1 MKDEELKES
10 KLLLEVEI
18 KNLQKFVDPAKKI
31 IEELELK
38 EKLEDED
45 KKPIPLSEEEKKKLE
60 DSKSEVLLLE
70 KEIKEREDK
79 IKDIDEELKHREE
92 VRLQIDNSGVKDLD
106 FEEEEIHQRWNRELE
121 KHEEVK
127 VPLIDQFLHEFE
139 FCDHI
144 EIKEELRVDG
154 VLQLDDEGLPIEVVK
169 EIKHIPWDKESVL
182 KDLKLKLDLDKAN
195 ELVRRV
201 KVYKHNKKKGELEKR
216 LRECP
221 GSGYWNEAF
230 GVEYEVING
239 DKIVKHHGHII
250 EKWDKD
256 DLIFF
261 EEKVKALE
269 EAKVKV
275 DEKDKK
281 DKKLFKRQSAYREVD
296 GLLLEALVEK
306 LEEGRPEK
314 MEEYL
319 KLRKEIKDK
328 HPLED

>member
-45 KKPIPLSEEEKKKLE
+45 KKPIPLSEEEKKKLD

-79 IKDIDEELKHREE
+79 IKDIDEEVKHREE
-92 VRLQIDNSGVKDLD
+92 VRLQIDNALKDLD
-106 FEEEEIHQRWNRELE
+106 FEEEEVLKKWDKE
-121 KHEEVK
+121 KEEEVEYK
-127 VPLIDQFLHEFE
+127 EPIIKKFLHDFG

-144 EIKEELRVDG
+144 KVKDEEDK
-154 VLQLDDEGLPIEVVK
+154 VLDV
-169 EIKHIPWDKESVL
+169 KHIPWDKESVL

-195 ELVRRV
+195 DLVRRV
-201 KVYKHNKKKGELEKR
+201 KDYKHNKKKNELENR
-216 LRECP
+216 LKPLLENNTCFL
-221 GSGYWNEAF
+221 GVF
-230 GVEYEVING
+230 GEEKIIDSNG
-239 DKIVKHHGHII
+239 DVIHIHYMDRVF
-250 EKWDKD
+250 KWDKD
-256 DLIFF
+256 DLIDF
-261 EEKVKALE
+261 EEKIVKLE
-269 EAKVKV
+269 EFKVKL
-275 DEKDKK
+275 DEKEKK
-281 DKKLFKRQSAYREVD
+281 EKPIKLRKQEYHRIDE
-296 GLLLEALVEK
+296 LLFEALVEK

>member
-38 EKLEDED
+38 EE
-45 KKPIPLSEEEKKKLE
+45 LSEEEKKKLE

-79 IKDIDEELKHREE
+79 IKDIEKELKHREE
-92 VRLQIDNSGVKDLD
+92 VRLQIDNALKD
-106 FEEEEIHQRWNRELE
+106 FVIEEEIYH
-121 KHEEVK
+121 
-127 VPLIDQFLHEFE
+127 ILHTFK

-144 EIKEELRVDG
+144 EVKDEEDK
-154 VLQLDDEGLPIEVVK
+154 VLDV
-169 EIKHIPWDKESVL
+169 KHIPWEKDGIL

-195 ELVRRV
+195 DLVRSV
-201 KVYKHNKKKGELEKR
+201 KDYKHNKKKSELENR
-216 LRECP
+216 LIGLEQLHD
-221 GSGYWNEAF
+221 SVF
-230 GVEYEVING
+230 GEESEIIG
-239 DKIVKHHGHII
+239 GLKHIVHHSDRIA
-250 EKWDKD
+250 KWDKD
-256 DLIFF
+256 DLIDF
-261 EEKVKALE
+261 EAKVLKLE
-269 EAKVKV
+269 EAKVKL

-281 DKKLFKRQSAYREVD
+281 EKPIKDRELEYKKID

-314 MEEYL
+314 MVEYL

>member
-31 IEELELK
+31 IKELELK
-38 EKLEDED
+38 EE
-45 KKPIPLSEEEKKKLE
+45 LSEEEKKKLE

-79 IKDIDEELKHREE
+79 IKDIDEEIKHIEE
-92 VRLQIDNSGVKDLD
+92 VKLQIDNALKDFVIDEDVK
-106 FEEEEIHQRWNRELE
+106 ESYI
-121 KHEEVK
+121 
-127 VPLIDQFLHEFE
+127 LHELK

-144 EIKEELRVDG
+144 EIKEELVVDDE
-154 VLQLDDEGLPIEVVK
+154 VQLDEEGKPIEVVK
-169 EIKHIPWDKESVL
+169 KIKHIPWEKDAIL

-195 ELVRRV
+195 DLVRRV
-201 KVYKHNKKKGELEKR
+201 KDYKHNKKKGELEGK
-216 LRECP
+216 LKDLTINNV
-221 GSGYWNEAF
+221 YFLEAF
-230 GVEYEVING
+230 GEEVIEIKGEKFGLNVG
-239 DKIVKHHGHII
+239 DRVA
-250 EKWDKD
+250 KWDKD

-275 DEKDKK
+275 DAKRKKEKPI
-281 DKKLFKRQSAYREVD
+281 LERLRAYKSID
-296 GLLLEALVEK
+296 SLLLEALVEK

-314 MEEYL
+314 MVEYL

>member
-38 EKLEDED
+38 EE
-45 KKPIPLSEEEKKKLE
+45 LSEEEKKKLE

-92 VRLQIDNSGVKDLD
+92 VRLQIDNALKD
-106 FEEEEIHQRWNRELE
+106 FEVDEDVIKSYILHQL
-121 KHEEVK
+121 K
-127 VPLIDQFLHEFE
+127 

-144 EIKEELRVDG
+144 EVKDEEDKI
-154 VLQLDDEGLPIEVVK
+154 LDV
-169 EIKHIPWDKESVL
+169 KHIPWEKDAII

-201 KVYKHNKKKGELEKR
+201 KNYKHNKKKDELEKR
-216 LRECP
+216 LKSLVQNNVYFLEV
-221 GSGYWNEAF
+221 F
-230 GVEYEVING
+230 GEE
-239 DKIVKHHGHII
+239 IVDIKGEKHSVHHSNRIA
-250 EKWDKD
+250 KWDKD
-256 DLIFF
+256 DLIDF
-261 EEKVKALE
+261 EDKVLKLEAAKLKLDEAEKKEKPIKDRELE
-269 EAKVKV
+269 Y
-275 DEKDKK
+275 
-281 DKKLFKRQSAYREVD
+281 KRID

-314 MEEYL
+314 MVEYL

>member
-38 EKLEDED
+38 EE
-45 KKPIPLSEEEKKKLE
+45 LSEEEKKKLE

-79 IKDIDEELKHREE
+79 VKDIDEELKHREE
-92 VRLQIDNSGVKDLD
+92 VRLQIDNALKDFVIDEDVK
-106 FEEEEIHQRWNRELE
+106 ESYI
-121 KHEEVK
+121 
-127 VPLIDQFLHEFE
+127 LHHFE

-144 EIKEELRVDG
+144 EVKDEEDK
-154 VLQLDDEGLPIEVVK
+154 VLDV
-169 EIKHIPWDKESVL
+169 KHIPWEKDAII

-195 ELVRRV
+195 DLVRSI
-201 KVYKHNKKKGELEKR
+201 KDYKHKKKKDELESK
-216 LRECP
+216 LKDLTQNNV
-221 GSGYWNEAF
+221 YFLEAF
-230 GVEYEVING
+230 GEEIVEING
-239 DKIVKHHGHII
+239 ERYVVHETDRIA
-250 EKWDKD
+250 KWDKD
-256 DLIFF
+256 DLVFF
-261 EEKVKALE
+261 EEKILKLE
-269 EAKVKV
+269 LAKKHV
-275 DEKDKK
+275 DEKEKK
-281 DKKLFKRQSAYREVD
+281 EKPIKERKLEYSKID

-314 MEEYL
+314 MVEYL

>member
-1 MKDEELKES
+1 MKDEKLKES

-38 EKLEDED
+38 DE
-45 KKPIPLSEEEKKKLE
+45 LSEEEKKKLE

-92 VRLQIDNSGVKDLD
+92 VKLQIDNALKD
-106 FEEEEIHQRWNRELE
+106 F
-121 KHEEVK
+121 V
-127 VPLIDQFLHEFE
+127 IDEDVIKSHVLHELK

-144 EIKEELRVDG
+144 EIKEELVVDDE
-154 VLQLDDEGLPIEVVK
+154 VQLDEEGNPIEVVK
-169 EIKHIPWDKESVL
+169 EVKHIPWEKDAII

-195 ELVRRV
+195 LLVKRI
-201 KVYKHNKKKGELEKR
+201 KDYKHNKKKGELEKR
-216 LRECP
+216 LRPLVENNV
-221 GSGYWNEAF
+221 YFNAAF
-230 GVEYEVING
+230 GEEIEIING
-239 DKIVKHHGHII
+239 EKHVVAEVRRIA
-250 EKWDKD
+250 KWDKD
-256 DLIFF
+256 DLIDF
-261 EEKVKALE
+261 EAKVLKLE
-269 EAKVKV
+269 EAKVKL
-275 DEKDKK
+275 DEKEKK
-281 DKKLFKRQSAYREVD
+281 EKPIIERKLEYSKIDE
-296 GLLLEALVEK
+296 LLLEALVEK

-314 MEEYL
+314 MVEYL

>member
-1 MKDEELKES
+1 MKDEKLKES

-38 EKLEDED
+38 DE
-45 KKPIPLSEEEKKKLE
+45 LSEEEKKKLE

-92 VRLQIDNSGVKDLD
+92 VKLQIDNALKD
-106 FEEEEIHQRWNRELE
+106 F
-121 KHEEVK
+121 V
-127 VPLIDQFLHEFE
+127 IDEDVIKSHVLHELK

-144 EIKEELRVDG
+144 EIKEELVVDDE
-154 VLQLDDEGLPIEVVK
+154 VQLDEEGKPIEVVK
-169 EIKHIPWDKESVL
+169 KIKHIPWEKDAIL

-195 ELVRRV
+195 DLVRRV
-201 KVYKHNKKKGELEKR
+201 KVYKHNKKKGELESR
-216 LRECP
+216 LKPLVENNV
-221 GSGYWNEAF
+221 YFNAAF
-230 GVEYEVING
+230 GEEIEIING
-239 DKIVKHHGHII
+239 EKHVVGEVRRIA
-250 EKWDKD
+250 KWDKD
-256 DLIFF
+256 DLIDF
-261 EEKVKALE
+261 
-269 EAKVKV
+269 EAKVLKLELAKKHI

-281 DKKLFKRQSAYREVD
+281 EKPIRERKLEYSKIDE
-296 GLLLEALVEK
+296 LLLEALVEI

-314 MEEYL
+314 MVEYL

>member
-38 EKLEDED
+38 EE
-45 KKPIPLSEEEKKKLE
+45 LSEEEKKKLE

-79 IKDIDEELKHREE
+79 IKDIDEELKHIEE
-92 VRLQIDNSGVKDLD
+92 VKLQIDNALKDFVVDEDVKESYILHDL
-106 FEEEEIHQRWNRELE
+106 
-121 KHEEVK
+121 
-127 VPLIDQFLHEFE
+127 E

-144 EIKEELRVDG
+144 EVKDEEDKVID
-154 VLQLDDEGLPIEVVK
+154 V
-169 EIKHIPWDKESVL
+169 KHIPWEKDAII

-195 ELVRRV
+195 DLVRRI
-201 KVYKHNKKKGELEKR
+201 KDYKHNKKKGELEGK
-216 LRECP
+216 LKDLTINNV
-221 GSGYWNEAF
+221 YFLEAF
-230 GVEYEVING
+230 GEEVIEIKGEKFGLNVG
-239 DKIVKHHGHII
+239 DRVA
-250 EKWDKD
+250 KWDKN

-261 EEKVKALE
+261 EEKIKELE

-275 DEKDKK
+275 DAKRKKEKPI
-281 DKKLFKRQSAYREVD
+281 LERLRAYKGID
-296 GLLLEALVEK
+296 SLLLEALVEK

-314 MEEYL
+314 MVEYL

>member
-38 EKLEDED
+38 EE
-45 KKPIPLSEEEKKKLE
+45 LSEEEKKKLE

-92 VRLQIDNSGVKDLD
+92 VKLQIDNALKD
-106 FEEEEIHQRWNRELE
+106 F
-121 KHEEVK
+121 V
-127 VPLIDQFLHEFE
+127 IDEDVIESYILHDLK

-144 EIKEELRVDG
+144 EVKEELVIDDE
-154 VLQLDDEGLPIEVVK
+154 VQLDEEGKPIEVVK
-169 EIKHIPWDKESVL
+169 EVKHIPWEKDAII

-195 ELVRRV
+195 DLVRRV
-201 KVYKHNKKKGELEKR
+201 KDYKHNKKKGELEGK
-216 LRECP
+216 LKDLTINNV
-221 GSGYWNEAF
+221 YFLEAF
-230 GVEYEVING
+230 GEEVIEIKGEKFGLNVG
-239 DKIVKHHGHII
+239 DRVA
-250 EKWDKD
+250 KWDKN

-275 DEKDKK
+275 DAKLKKEKPI
-281 DKKLFKRQSAYREVD
+281 LERLRAYKGID
-296 GLLLEALVEK
+296 SLLLEALVEK

-314 MEEYL
+314 MVEYL